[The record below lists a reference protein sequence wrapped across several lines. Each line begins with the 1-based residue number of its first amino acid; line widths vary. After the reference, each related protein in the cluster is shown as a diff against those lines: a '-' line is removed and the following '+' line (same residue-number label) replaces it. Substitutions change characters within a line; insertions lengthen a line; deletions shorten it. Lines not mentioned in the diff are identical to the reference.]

1 VSDDKKVVFRVN
13 TPIAIPV
20 TTVLASSLP
29 PPSLKKEY
37 MTSVWSPRMATT
49 FEIDSTLKLEARYF
63 YMLNGDFEF
72 VKIPPPKKSNIL
84 LK

>member
-1 VSDDKKVVFRVN
+1 
-13 TPIAIPV
+13 
-20 TTVLASSLP
+20 
-29 PPSLKKEY
+29 
-37 MTSVWSPRMATT
+37 MATT